1 MNIEEFLYFRSF
13 LRDQVVMSA
22 NGQIVN
28 VQDFLALLSMTLGI
42 YGNPQDSAY
51 NPSFTG
57 GGGTLTFSI
66 MNAINFIIQTGD
78 LTAAQYTAWQ
88 NAGSGAN
95 QVIPVIK
102 GTCRM
107 DGTEDKQITT
117 ADFLIFLGVYTQSQS
132 TPIDPD
138 SSAFNF

>member
-13 LRDQVVMSA
+13 LRDQVVMSS

-51 NPSFTG
+51 NDQFTG
-57 GGGTLTFSI
+57 GGETLTFSI

-95 QVIPVIK
+95 QVTPVIK

-107 DGTEDKQITT
+107 DGTEDKQIST